1 MLETV
6 IKSIGLGNWL
16 NLGISPKEIIAGFS
30 IIIFIAYI
38 KAMNIRESRKW

>member
-1 MLETV
+1 MLETI
-6 IKSIGLGNWL
+6 IKTIGLGSWL
-16 NLGISPKEIIAGFS
+16 RLGISPREIIAGFS